1 MRSLFDIN
9 YNPGVIYVLVITL
22 LSIAGIAGNSAIIYV
37 MKKEPQVKGH
47 VRILMSN
54 MALADLCVTGIAN
67 PMCIIGKCY
76 ATEIKKV
83 FPLRCWS

>member
-9 YNPGVIYVLVITL
+9 YNLGVIYVLIITL
-22 LSIAGIAGNSAIIYV
+22 LSIAGIAGNSAILYV

-47 VRILMSN
+47 ARLLMSN

-67 PMCIIGKCY
+67 PMCIIGKC
-76 ATEIKKV
+76 
-83 FPLRCWS
+83 